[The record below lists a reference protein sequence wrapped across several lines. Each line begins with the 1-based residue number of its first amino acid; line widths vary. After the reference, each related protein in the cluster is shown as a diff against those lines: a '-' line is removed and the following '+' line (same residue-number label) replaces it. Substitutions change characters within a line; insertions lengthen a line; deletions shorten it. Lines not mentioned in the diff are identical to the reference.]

1 MNEERFKK
9 LMSAID
15 DDLLEQAQQKP
26 SMKKGVALHLL
37 AMAAC
42 LCIVIGLL
50 WSPVEKGQNKIMLE
64 DLQVLGYQMNL
75 PTTAESVDYALVN
88 LGDAYAVP
96 MAQATFVQNGAV
108 YVCRAQKTET
118 PADLTQMGDTVVSDM
133 TWRSDNMELLLSQSE
148 TTSCVSWYEPR
159 EGIQWCLQTED
170 DPLELINT
178 ASQIIMQLGYQMAVA
193 PEGAEEITYAA
204 FMVEEMTTAETTF
217 IYDGILYSYRTAGSV
232 RMADLSEKEIA
243 GAVTETAKLGWCNA
257 ELVYVE
263 GGQGK
268 ILWYDVAPGLL
279 YSLYMESGASYE
291 ALLTMADE
299 LYTPAQ
305 GNVG

>member
-1 MNEERFKK
+1 MNEDRFKK
-9 LMSAID
+9 VMSAID
-15 DDLLEQAQQKP
+15 NDLLEQAQQKRP
-26 SMKKGVALHLL
+26 VRRNAMIHIA

-50 WSPVEKGQNKIMLE
+50 WSPFDKGHDTIGPE
-64 DLQVLGYQMNL
+64 DLRALGYEINL
-75 PTTAESVDYALVN
+75 PPEAESVAYALIS
-88 LGDAYAVP
+88 LGDAFSVP
-96 MAQATFVQNGAV
+96 MAQATFIQDGAV
-108 YVCRAQKTET
+108 YVCRAQITET
-118 PADLTQMGDTVVSDM
+118 PTDISQMEDAVVSGM
-133 TWRSDNMELLLSQSE
+133 NWSADNMNLQLRQSE
-148 TTSCVSWYEPR
+148 DTACVSWYEPR

-170 DPLELINT
+170 DPLNLINT

-193 PEGAEEITYAA
+193 PEGAEKITYAA

-217 IYDGILYSYRTAGSV
+217 IFEDIFYSYRTAGSV
-232 RMADLSEKEIA
+232 RMADLSQKEIE

-257 ELVYVE
+257 ELIYVE

-268 ILWYDVAPGLL
+268 ILWYDIAPGLL

-305 GNVG
+305 GEVG